1 MRVRFAVLELLAA
14 IVVVVHNSNGVSTT
28 NQPFS
33 SSQAR
38 PLMCCLS
45 ILVSKLSPRKA
56 RPRAPVPQG
65 VVTVPS
71 RCKECLLPEIHGNR
85 ISNPTFKESPELPQ
99 ADAGILLNTIG
110 VALSVKIMT
119 RDGVQHSLGC
129 AALAYSWMA
138 VLHGCVMASEAPTTF
153 TDDGAVNTG
162 IGTAGAEVIS
172 LSGGTA
178 LDTNAHADM

>member
-1 MRVRFAVLELLAA
+1 MRTKAIAACRQDLADSLSVPKIVRRGEPDSRRLGSMRVRFAVLELLAA
-14 IVVVVHNSNGVSTT
+14 IVVIVHNSNGVSTT

-119 RDGVQHSLGC
+119 RELG
-129 AALAYSWMA
+129 WK
-138 VLHGCVMASEAPTTF
+138 
-153 TDDGAVNTG
+153 
-162 IGTAGAEVIS
+162 
-172 LSGGTA
+172 
-178 LDTNAHADM
+178 